1 MVVLDTDHLSL
12 LERRQSAASQ
22 SLQTRLDRL
31 DAGSWATTIVTY
43 EEQTRGWMAYMA
55 RAKTVAQE
63 IAAYARLKTHIQS
76 FRYIVVLDF
85 DEGAAVKYREL
96 SQSRLRIG
104 TMDLK
109 IAAIVF
115 AHDATLLSRNLSDFR
130 KVPGLKV
137 DGLNSRR
144 SLVLFILFPI
154 LILIV
159 ILLLLLCPLTLCTR
173 RMTMDRRARA
183 RS

>member
-76 FRYIVVLDF
+76 FRYIVVL
-85 DEGAAVKYREL
+85 G
-96 SQSRLRIG
+96 G
-104 TMDLK
+104 TCQ
-109 IAAIVF
+109 
-115 AHDATLLSRNLSDFR
+115 
-130 KVPGLKV
+130 G
-137 DGLNSRR
+137 
-144 SLVLFILFPI
+144 
-154 LILIV
+154 
-159 ILLLLLCPLTLCTR
+159 
-173 RMTMDRRARA
+173 RRAEMAIRP
-183 RS
+183 RIWPSMSSSIWSVGLRTTQRR